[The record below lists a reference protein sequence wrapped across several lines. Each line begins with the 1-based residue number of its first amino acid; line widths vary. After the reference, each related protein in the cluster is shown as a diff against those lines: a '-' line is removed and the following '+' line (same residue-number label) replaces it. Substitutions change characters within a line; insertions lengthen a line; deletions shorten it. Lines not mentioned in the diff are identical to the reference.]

1 MTNKENSLVVIDKK
15 KELTKA
21 EKKVAMCYASGLIG
35 KEVADKLGI
44 SYSTQST
51 HIQHIYEKANIP
63 HNEASLVAW
72 FFRTYFKISTDDL
85 FRQLGAMIF
94 LALFLTT
101 FIEPRSNY
109 ARSSRARIERP
120 SRRGGR
126 RDGNLTINYE

>member
-1 MTNKENSLVVIDKK
+1 MENTTKENQ

-21 EKKVAMCYASGLIG
+21 EKKVAICYAFGLIG
-35 KEVADKLGI
+35 KEVADKLNI
-44 SYSTQST
+44 SYSTQAT
-51 HIQHIYEKANIP
+51 HVQHIYEKANIP
-63 HNEASLVAW
+63 HNETSLVAW
-72 FFRTYFKISTDDL
+72 FFRTHFGISTEDL
-85 FRQLGAMIF
+85 LRQLGAMVF

-126 RDGNLTINYE
+126 RDGSLIINYE